1 MIAIRR
7 TYFSLD
13 DLMANVRNNIGL
25 KWALV

>member
-7 TYFSLD
+7 TYFSPRGF
-13 DLMANVRNNIGL
+13 MANVRNNIGL